1 MPDNAPE
8 VKEVLEVSNDAEM
21 RHYYTRL
28 HGQALVPNH
37 LQIYGTKFEVGHLV
51 VMEKM
56 SFGTLKVG
64 LIMGMS
70 CYKNEVNFLV
80 STFVALQSKY
90 GYYVTSESLN
100 KETVDFDNLADHY
113 PLLMIG
119 TPTAFMFRL
128 HHFISRRR

>member
-8 VKEVLEVSNDAEM
+8 VKEVLEVTNDAEM
-21 RHYYTRL
+21 RHYYTRIN
-28 HGQALVPNH
+28 GQSLIPFH
-37 LQIYGTKFEVGHLV
+37 LQIYGTKFEVGQLV
-51 VMEKM
+51 VMEKI

-90 GYYVTSESLN
+90 GYYVTADSLD

-119 TPTAFMFRL
+119 KPTAFMFRL
-128 HHFISRRR
+128 HHFISCRK